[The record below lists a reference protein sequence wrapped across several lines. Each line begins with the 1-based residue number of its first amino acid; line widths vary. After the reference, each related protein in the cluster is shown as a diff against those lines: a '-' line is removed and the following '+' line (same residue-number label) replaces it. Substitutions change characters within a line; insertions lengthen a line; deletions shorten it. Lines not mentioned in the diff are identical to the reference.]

1 MKGHTSAGYF
11 PFSIFHFH
19 LLPCCTHQDVRV
31 VERQEVLCF
40 LTCRIHQQ
48 DEAPGKVLLIL
59 KKGRSG
65 NSLSPEWHYPAH
77 AEHSSPDTL
86 GQKKLFSGKKSFI
99 LLNIKTR
106 GNIIKEMISST
117 FSHATL
123 VG

>member
-1 MKGHTSAGYF
+1 M
-11 PFSIFHFH
+11 
-19 LLPCCTHQDVRV
+19 CV

-48 DEAPGKVLLIL
+48 DEVPGKVLLIL

-77 AEHSSPDTL
+77 AEHSSPDR
-86 GQKKLFSGKKSFI
+86 FSGKRSFI
-99 LLNIKTR
+99 LLNTKTR